1 MDHTITNE
9 IVKLNFNHVN
19 GFVFGFF
26 MFVTLLFLMF
36 ITSLVYEIYMQDYYD
51 IAKNALG
58 SVILGAAVIFL
69 GVNIF
74 MPLSLTQK
82 TEIKTE
88 KLNIVRVE
96 DKLSDSDELKLLV
109 KNNDGKIF
117 TRKLNINDKNTI
129 VKMSSRDES
138 YTEKVTQITYSTKQ
152 KINVAL
158 KNVPKNE
165 TKKEVTV
172 YLRGSQIARK

>member
-1 MDHTITNE
+1 
-9 IVKLNFNHVN
+9 
-19 GFVFGFF
+19 
-26 MFVTLLFLMF
+26 
-36 ITSLVYEIYMQDYYD
+36 
-51 IAKNALG
+51 
-58 SVILGAAVIFL
+58 
-69 GVNIF
+69 NIF
-74 MPLSLTQK
+74 IPLSLTQK

-152 KINVAL
+152 KINAAL
-158 KNVPKNE
+158 KNVPKNVPKNE

>member
-1 MDHTITNE
+1 MDHIITNE
-9 IVKLNFNHVN
+9 LVKLNFNQVN
-19 GFVFGFF
+19 GFIFGLF
-26 MFVTLLFLMF
+26 MFVTLVFLMS
-36 ITSLVYEIYMQDYYD
+36 ITGLVSEIYMQDYYD
-51 IAKNALG
+51 IVKTAFV
-58 SVILGAAVIFL
+58 SVIFGAIVIFL
-69 GVNIF
+69 GVNLF
-74 MPLSLTQK
+74 TPLSLTQK

-129 VKMSSRDES
+129 VKMSSKDES

-152 KINVAL
+152 KINAVF

-172 YLRGSQIARK
+172 YLRGSQID

>member
-9 IVKLNFNHVN
+9 LVKLSFNHVN
-19 GFVFGFF
+19 ILVIGFF
-26 MFVTLLFLMF
+26 MFVTILFLMS
-36 ITSLVYEIYMQDYYD
+36 ITSLVCEIYMQDYYD
-51 IAKNALG
+51 IVKTTFV
-58 SVILGAAVIFL
+58 SVILGTAVIFL

-74 MPLSLTQK
+74 TPLSLTQK

-152 KINVAL
+152 EINAGF

-172 YLRGSQIARK
+172 YLQDSQID

>member
-1 MDHTITNE
+1 MDHAITNE
-9 IVKLNFNHVN
+9 LLKLNFNQVN
-19 GFVFGFF
+19 VFVFGCF
-26 MFVTLLFLMF
+26 MFVTLAFL
-36 ITSLVYEIYMQDYYD
+36 ICLTILVYEIYMQDYYD
-51 IAKNALG
+51 IEYSAFF

-74 MPLSLTQK
+74 TPLSLTQK
-82 TEIKTE
+82 IEIKTE

-96 DKLSDSDELKLLV
+96 DKLSDSDELKLLL
-109 KNNDGKIF
+109 KNNDEKIF

-129 VKMSSRDES
+129 VKVSSKDES

-152 KINVAL
+152 KINAGF
-158 KNVPKNE
+158 KNIPKNE

-172 YLRGSQIARK
+172 YLRGSQID

>member
-1 MDHTITNE
+1 MDHIITNE
-9 IVKLNFNHVN
+9 LVKLNFNQVN
-19 GFVFGFF
+19 GFLFGLF
-26 MFVTLLFLMF
+26 MFGTLAYLMF
-36 ITSLVYEIYMQDYYD
+36 ITGLVSKIYMQVYYE
-51 IAKNALG
+51 IVKTAFV
-58 SVILGAAVIFL
+58 SVIFGAIVIFL

-74 MPLSLTQK
+74 TPLSLTQK

-96 DKLSDSDELKLLV
+96 DKLSDTDELKLLL
-109 KNNDGKIF
+109 KNSDGKIF

-129 VKMSSRDES
+129 VKMSSKDES

-152 KINVAL
+152 KINAVF

-172 YLRGSQIARK
+172 YLRGSQID

>member
-1 MDHTITNE
+1 MDHIITNE
-9 IVKLNFNHVN
+9 LVKLNFNQVN
-19 GFVFGFF
+19 GFVFGLF
-26 MFVTLLFLMF
+26 MFVTLVFLMS
-36 ITSLVYEIYMQDYYD
+36 ITGLVSEIYMQDYYD
-51 IAKNALG
+51 IVKTAFV
-58 SVILGAAVIFL
+58 SVIFGAIVIFL
-69 GVNIF
+69 GVNLF
-74 MPLSLTQK
+74 TPLSLTQK

-129 VKMSSRDES
+129 VKMSSKDES
-138 YTEKVTQITYSTKQ
+138 YTEKVTQITYSTNQ
-152 KINVAL
+152 KINAVF

-172 YLRGSQIARK
+172 YLRDSQID

>member
-1 MDHTITNE
+1 MDHIITNE
-9 IVKLNFNHVN
+9 LVKLNFNQVN

-26 MFVTLLFLMF
+26 MFVTLVFLMCLAG
-36 ITSLVYEIYMQDYYD
+36 LVSEIYMQDYYD
-51 IAKNALG
+51 IVKTAFVL
-58 SVILGAAVIFL
+58 VILGAIVIFF

-74 MPLSLTQK
+74 TPLSLTQK

-88 KLNIVRVE
+88 KLKIVRVE

-109 KNNDGKIF
+109 KNNDRKIF

-129 VKMSSRDES
+129 VKMSSKDES

-152 KINVAL
+152 KINAVF

-172 YLRGSQIARK
+172 YLRGSQID

>member
-1 MDHTITNE
+1 MDHIITNE
-9 IVKLNFNHVN
+9 LVKLNFNQVN
-19 GFVFGFF
+19 GFIFGLF
-26 MFVTLLFLMF
+26 MFVTLVFLMS
-36 ITSLVYEIYMQDYYD
+36 ITGLVSEIYMQDCYD
-51 IAKNALG
+51 IVKTAFV
-58 SVILGAAVIFL
+58 SVIFGAIVIFL
-69 GVNIF
+69 GVNLF
-74 MPLSLTQK
+74 TPLSLTQK

-129 VKMSSRDES
+129 VKMSSKDES

-152 KINVAL
+152 KINAVF

-172 YLRGSQIARK
+172 YLRGSQID

>member
-1 MDHTITNE
+1 MDHIITNE
-9 IVKLNFNHVN
+9 LVKLNFNQVN
-19 GFVFGFF
+19 GFAFGLF
-26 MFVTLLFLMF
+26 MFVTLVFLMS
-36 ITSLVYEIYMQDYYD
+36 ITGLVSKIYMQDYYD
-51 IAKNALG
+51 IVKTAFV
-58 SVILGAAVIFL
+58 SVIFGAIVIFL
-69 GVNIF
+69 GVNLF
-74 MPLSLTQK
+74 TPLSLTQK

-129 VKMSSRDES
+129 VKMSSKDES

-152 KINVAL
+152 KINAVF

-172 YLRGSQIARK
+172 YLRGSQID

>member
-1 MDHTITNE
+1 MDHIITNE
-9 IVKLNFNHVN
+9 LVKLNFNQVN
-19 GFVFGFF
+19 GFVFGLF
-26 MFVTLLFLMF
+26 MFVTLVFLMS
-36 ITSLVYEIYMQDYYD
+36 ITGLVSEIYMQDYYD
-51 IAKNALG
+51 IVKTAFV
-58 SVILGAAVIFL
+58 SVIFGAIVIFL
-69 GVNIF
+69 GVNLF
-74 MPLSLTQK
+74 TPLSLTQK
-82 TEIKTE
+82 IEIKTE

-129 VKMSSRDES
+129 VKMSSKDES

-152 KINVAL
+152 KINAVF

-172 YLRGSQIARK
+172 YLRGSQID

>member
-1 MDHTITNE
+1 MDHIITNE
-9 IVKLNFNHVN
+9 LVKLNFNQVN
-19 GFVFGFF
+19 SFVFGLF
-26 MFVTLLFLMF
+26 MFVTLVFLMS
-36 ITSLVYEIYMQDYYD
+36 ITRLVSEIYMQDYYD
-51 IAKNALG
+51 IEKTAFV
-58 SVILGAAVIFL
+58 SVIFGAIVIFL

-74 MPLSLTQK
+74 TPLSLTQK

-96 DKLSDSDELKLLV
+96 NKLSDTDELKLLL

-129 VKMSSRDES
+129 VKMSSKDES

-152 KINVAL
+152 KINAVF

-172 YLRGSQIARK
+172 YLRGSQID

>member
-1 MDHTITNE
+1 MDHIITNE
-9 IVKLNFNHVN
+9 LVKLNFNQVN
-19 GFVFGFF
+19 GFVFGLF
-26 MFVTLLFLMF
+26 MFVTLVFLMS
-36 ITSLVYEIYMQDYYD
+36 ITGLVSEIYMQDYYD
-51 IAKNALG
+51 IVKTAFV
-58 SVILGAAVIFL
+58 SVIFGAIVIFL
-69 GVNIF
+69 GVNLF
-74 MPLSLTQK
+74 TPLSLTQK

-129 VKMSSRDES
+129 VKMSSKDES

-152 KINVAL
+152 KITAAF

-172 YLRGSQIARK
+172 YLRGSQID

>member
-1 MDHTITNE
+1 MDHIITNE
-9 IVKLNFNHVN
+9 LVKLNFNQVN
-19 GFVFGFF
+19 GFIFGLF
-26 MFVTLLFLMF
+26 MFVTLVFLMS
-36 ITSLVYEIYMQDYYD
+36 ITGLVSEIYMQDYYD
-51 IAKNALG
+51 IVKTAFV
-58 SVILGAAVIFL
+58 SVIFGAIVIFL
-69 GVNIF
+69 GVNLF
-74 MPLSLTQK
+74 TPLSLTQK

-109 KNNDGKIF
+109 KNNDGKIL

-129 VKMSSRDES
+129 VKMSSKDES

-152 KINVAL
+152 KINAVF

-172 YLRGSQIARK
+172 YLRGSQID

>member
-1 MDHTITNE
+1 MDHIITNE
-9 IVKLNFNHVN
+9 LVKLNFNQVN
-19 GFVFGFF
+19 GFVFGLF
-26 MFVTLLFLMF
+26 MFVTLVFLMS
-36 ITSLVYEIYMQDYYD
+36 ITGLISEIYMQDYYD
-51 IAKNALG
+51 IVKTAFV
-58 SVILGAAVIFL
+58 SVIFGAIVIFL
-69 GVNIF
+69 GVNLF
-74 MPLSLTQK
+74 TPLSLTQK

-96 DKLSDSDELKLLV
+96 DKLSDTDELKLLL

-117 TRKLNINDKNTI
+117 TRILNINDKNTI
-129 VKMSSRDES
+129 VKMSSKDES

-152 KINVAL
+152 KINAVF

-172 YLRGSQIARK
+172 YLRDSQID

>member
-1 MDHTITNE
+1 MDHIITNE
-9 IVKLNFNHVN
+9 LVKLNFNQVN
-19 GFVFGFF
+19 GFIFGLF
-26 MFVTLLFLMF
+26 MFVTLVFLMS
-36 ITSLVYEIYMQDYYD
+36 ITGLVSEIYMQDYYD
-51 IAKNALG
+51 IVKTAFV
-58 SVILGAAVIFL
+58 SVIFGAIVIFL
-69 GVNIF
+69 GVNLF
-74 MPLSLTQK
+74 TPLSLTQK

-117 TRKLNINDKNTI
+117 TRKLNINDKKTI
-129 VKMSSRDES
+129 VKMSSKDES

-152 KINVAL
+152 KINAVF

-172 YLRGSQIARK
+172 YLRGSQID

>member
-1 MDHTITNE
+1 MDHIITNE
-9 IVKLNFNHVN
+9 LVKLNFNQVN
-19 GFVFGFF
+19 GFVFGLF
-26 MFVTLLFLMF
+26 MFVTLVFLMS
-36 ITSLVYEIYMQDYYD
+36 IIGLVSEIYMQDYYD
-51 IAKNALG
+51 IVKTAFV
-58 SVILGAAVIFL
+58 SVIFGAIVIFL
-69 GVNIF
+69 GVNLF
-74 MPLSLTQK
+74 TPLSLTQK

-96 DKLSDSDELKLLV
+96 DKLSDTDELKLLL
-109 KNNDGKIF
+109 KNKDGKIF

-129 VKMSSRDES
+129 VKMSSKDES

-152 KINVAL
+152 KINAVF

-172 YLRGSQIARK
+172 YLRGSQID

>member
-1 MDHTITNE
+1 MDHIITNE
-9 IVKLNFNHVN
+9 LVKLNFNQVN
-19 GFVFGFF
+19 GFVFGLF
-26 MFVTLLFLMF
+26 MFVTLVFLMS
-36 ITSLVYEIYMQDYYD
+36 ITGLVSEIYMQDYYD
-51 IAKNALG
+51 IVKTAFV
-58 SVILGAAVIFL
+58 SVIFGAIVIFL
-69 GVNIF
+69 GVNLF
-74 MPLSLTQK
+74 TPLSLTQK

-109 KNNDGKIF
+109 KNNDGKIL

-129 VKMSSRDES
+129 VKMSSKDES

-152 KINVAL
+152 KINAVF

-172 YLRGSQIARK
+172 YLRGSQID

>member
-1 MDHTITNE
+1 MDHIITNE
-9 IVKLNFNHVN
+9 LVKLNFNQVN
-19 GFVFGFF
+19 GFAFGLF
-26 MFVTLLFLMF
+26 MFVTLVFLMS
-36 ITSLVYEIYMQDYYD
+36 ITGLVSKIYMQDYYD
-51 IAKNALG
+51 IVKTAFI
-58 SVILGAAVIFL
+58 SVIFGAIAIFL
-69 GVNIF
+69 GVNLF
-74 MPLSLTQK
+74 TPLSLTQK

-96 DKLSDSDELKLLV
+96 DKLSDTDELKLLL

-129 VKMSSRDES
+129 VKMSSKDES
-138 YTEKVTQITYSTKQ
+138 YTEKVTQITSSTKQ
-152 KINVAL
+152 KINAVF

-172 YLRGSQIARK
+172 YLRDSQID

>member
-1 MDHTITNE
+1 MDHIITNE
-9 IVKLNFNHVN
+9 LVKLNFNQVN
-19 GFVFGFF
+19 GFVFGLF
-26 MFVTLLFLMF
+26 MFVTLVFLMS
-36 ITSLVYEIYMQDYYD
+36 ITGLVSEIYMQDYYD
-51 IAKNALG
+51 IVKTAFV
-58 SVILGAAVIFL
+58 SVIFGAIVIFL
-69 GVNIF
+69 GVNLF
-74 MPLSLTQK
+74 TPLSLTQK

-96 DKLSDSDELKLLV
+96 DKLSDTDELKLLL

-117 TRKLNINDKNTI
+117 TRNLNINDKNTI
-129 VKMSSRDES
+129 VKMSSKDES

-152 KINVAL
+152 KINAVF

-172 YLRGSQIARK
+172 YLRDSQID

>member
-1 MDHTITNE
+1 MDHIITNE
-9 IVKLNFNHVN
+9 LVKLNFNQVN
-19 GFVFGFF
+19 GFVFGLF
-26 MFVTLLFLMF
+26 MFVTLVFLMS
-36 ITSLVYEIYMQDYYD
+36 ITGLVSEIYMQDYYD
-51 IAKNALG
+51 IVKTAFV
-58 SVILGAAVIFL
+58 SVIFGAIVIFL
-69 GVNIF
+69 GVNLF
-74 MPLSLTQK
+74 TPLSLTQK

-129 VKMSSRDES
+129 VKMSSKDES

-152 KINVAL
+152 KIIAVF

-172 YLRGSQIARK
+172 YLRGSQID

>member
-1 MDHTITNE
+1 MDHIITNE
-9 IVKLNFNHVN
+9 LVKLNFNQVN
-19 GFVFGFF
+19 GFVFGLF
-26 MFVTLLFLMF
+26 MFVTLVFLMS
-36 ITSLVYEIYMQDYYD
+36 IIWLVSEIYMQDYYD
-51 IAKNALG
+51 IVKTAFV
-58 SVILGAAVIFL
+58 SVIFGAIVIFL
-69 GVNIF
+69 GVNLF
-74 MPLSLTQK
+74 TPLSLTQK

-96 DKLSDSDELKLLV
+96 DKLSDTDELKLLL
-109 KNNDGKIF
+109 KNKDGKIF

-129 VKMSSRDES
+129 VKMSSKDES

-152 KINVAL
+152 KINAVF

-172 YLRGSQIARK
+172 YLRGSQID

>member
-9 IVKLNFNHVN
+9 LVKLNFDHVN
-19 GFVFGFF
+19 VFVFGLF
-26 MFVTLLFLMF
+26 MFVTLVFLMS
-36 ITSLVYEIYMQDYYD
+36 ITGLVSEIYMQDYYD
-51 IAKNALG
+51 IVKTAFV
-58 SVILGAAVIFL
+58 SVIFGSIVIFL

-74 MPLSLTQK
+74 TPLSLTQK

-88 KLNIVRVE
+88 KLNILRVE

-129 VKMSSRDES
+129 VKMSSKDES

-152 KINVAL
+152 KINAVF

-172 YLRGSQIARK
+172 YLRGSQID